1 MSRRVITFI
10 LALAAVSLLPASG
23 RAQLP
28 TPTYG
33 WNLGNTLEAVPNE
46 GSWGPAATQDLI
58 NAVAS
63 SGFNVIRIPV
73 AWNTHADQTTLK
85 IDPVFMARVKQVVD
99 WCYAKNLYVIVNC
112 HWDGGWLDNNIGDT
126 PTASVTQRMNS
137 LWTQIATT
145 FAGYDDHLIFAG
157 ANEPPAD
164 TPEQVTTLVNYYQTF
179 VNAVR
184 ATGRNNS
191 SRWLIVQGP
200 NTNMDKSCDP
210 KLNFRLPT
218 DSATGR
224 LMVEVHHYPFQWTI
238 MTSDAGWGK
247 MFYFWGQRYHSA
259 TMTSRNSTWG
269 EEDYTDAQFQEMATK
284 FVGKGIP
291 VIIGE
296 WGAVKRT
303 GYADLKGTELDR
315 HLASRTYYH
324 RTLTNKANALGLKP
338 IYWDAGGTGSN
349 TMWLYDRATA
359 AKIDPD
365 TISAL
370 TGGAALPPPPGG
382 AAPAKLAQQA
392 VAASDTTNGIVNL
405 STRGV
410 AEAGENA
417 MIAGFVITGTGTK
430 QLRIRAVAKTL
441 ADFGLT
447 GVLRKPLLTLYDAKQ
462 VVIATARTQDTYGAL
477 DRTSNTY
484 PVKPQIAAAFQAVG
498 GFGLA
503 ASASGGAPDGTN
515 ACGDTVMMVD
525 LPPGQ
530 YTASITPDA
539 DTPQLGVDTA
549 ATSGGSGLV
558 LCELY
563 DADDP
568 TTATTRLVNIS
579 TRGKIESGARQ
590 MFAGFV
596 VRGTGARRLLIRGIG
611 PTLRS
616 FGLGSALTS
625 ARIQLLDHANIELQ
639 ANDGWGLASWA
650 DQSRTE
656 FGRVGAFP
664 LADNTDDAVILA
676 RVNPGQY
683 NVIASSP
690 GGTSGLGMVEV
701 YED

>member
-1 MSRRVITFI
+1 MHRRLVALII
-10 LALAAVSLLPASG
+10 ALASLTTLAVSA

-46 GSWGPAATQDLI
+46 GAWGPAATPDLI
-58 NAVAS
+58 NAVAAA
-63 SGFNVIRIPV
+63 GFNVIRIPV

-99 WCYAKNLYVIVNC
+99 WCYAKKLYVIVNC
-112 HWDGGWLDNNIGDT
+112 HWDGGWLDNHIGDT

-145 FAGYDDHLIFAG
+145 FADYDNHLIFAG

-164 TPEQVTTLVNYYQTF
+164 TAAQMATLINYYQTF

-184 ATGRNNS
+184 ATGGKNS
-191 SRWLIVQGP
+191 DRWLVIQGP
-200 NTNMDKSCDP
+200 NTNMDKTFTMMNTLPSDP
-210 KLNFRLPT
+210 TP
-218 DSATGR
+218 GR
-224 LMVEVHHYPFQWTI
+224 LMIEVHHYPFQWSI
-238 MTSDAGWGK
+238 MTTDASWGK

-269 EEDYTDAQFQEMATK
+269 EEDYTDTQFQEMATK
-284 FVGKGIP
+284 FVSKGIP

-303 GYADLKGTELDR
+303 GYPDLTGTELDR

-349 TMWLYDRATA
+349 TMWLFDRSTA
-359 AKIDPD
+359 APLDPD
-365 TISAL
+365 NIRAL
-370 TGGAALPPPPGG
+370 TGGTALPAPAGG
-382 AAPAKLAQQA
+382 AAPLKLAQQG
-392 VAASDTTNGIVNL
+392 VAASDGPNRIVNF

-417 MIAGFVITGTGTK
+417 MIAGFVITGTGNK
-430 QLRIRAVAKTL
+430 QVRIRAVAQTL
-441 ADFGLT
+441 LDFGLT
-447 GVLRKPLLTLYDAKQ
+447 GVLRKPLLTLYDGNR
-462 VVIATARTQDTYGAL
+462 VVINTARTQDTYGAL
-477 DRTSNTY
+477 DASTNTY
-484 PVKPQIAAAFQAVG
+484 PVKPTIAAAFKAVG
-498 GFGLA
+498 GFELA
-503 ASASGGAPDGTN
+503 ASASGGAPNGTN
-515 ACGDTVMMVD
+515 PCGDTVMIVN

-539 DTPQLGVDTA
+539 DTPEVAVDSA
-549 ATSGGSGLV
+549 STSGGSGIV

-568 TTATTRLVNIS
+568 STATTRLINIS
-579 TRGKIESGARQ
+579 TRGKVESGARQ

-596 VRGTGARRLLIRGIG
+596 VSGTGSRRLLIRGIG
-611 PTLRS
+611 PTLGA
-616 FGLGSALTS
+616 FGLGSALRS
-625 ARIQLLDHANIELQ
+625 ARIQLVNSANIELG
-639 ANDGWGLASWA
+639 ANDGWGIASWT
-650 DQSRTE
+650 DQSPTE
-656 FGRVGAFP
+656 FDHVGAFP
-664 LADNTDDAVILA
+664 LTANSNDAVILT
-676 RVNPGQY
+676 RLNPGQY
-683 NVIASSP
+683 NVVVSSP
-690 GGTSGLGMVEV
+690 SGVPGLGMVEV